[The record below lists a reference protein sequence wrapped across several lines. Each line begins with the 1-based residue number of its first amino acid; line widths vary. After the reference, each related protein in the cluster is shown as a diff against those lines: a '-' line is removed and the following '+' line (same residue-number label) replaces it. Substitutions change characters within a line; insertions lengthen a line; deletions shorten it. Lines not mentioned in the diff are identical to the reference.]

1 MNDIHKGFG
10 ISINRNQTTFCTHI
24 LNIQLINIK
33 IETQWKR
40 DIVIIPT
47 GYLDVIF
54 IPRSNKKSRSR
65 MGFIIA
71 SFLLPKEI
79 FKLILYP
86 FGFLSNALF
95 VLKDLAQLKLKYSK
109 KGNCS

>member
-1 MNDIHKGFG
+1 MIFTKVLVYQ
-10 ISINRNQTTFCTHI
+10 STVCTYI
-24 LNIQLINIK
+24 LNIPFVSIK

-40 DIVIIPT
+40 NIVIIPT

-65 MGFIIA
+65 MGLIIA

-86 FGFLSNALF
+86 FGFLSNSLF
-95 VLKDLAQLKLKYSK
+95 VLKDLAQSKLKYSK
-109 KGNCS
+109 KGNGS

>member
-1 MNDIHKGFG
+1 MIFTKV
-10 ISINRNQTTFCTHI
+10 NRNQTTFCTYI
-24 LNIQLINIK
+24 LNIQVVSIK

-40 DIVIIPT
+40 NIVIIPT

-86 FGFLSNALF
+86 FGFHCDALL
-95 VLKDLAQLKLKYSK
+95 VLTDLVQSKLKYS
-109 KGNCS
+109 

>member
-1 MNDIHKGFG
+1 MNDIHKGIG
-10 ISINRNQTTFCTHI
+10 INRNQTTFCTYI
-24 LNIQLINIK
+24 LNIQVVSIK

-40 DIVIIPT
+40 TIVIIPT

-65 MGFIIA
+65 MGFIMA

-86 FGFLSNALF
+86 NGFPCDALL
-95 VLKDLAQLKLKYSK
+95 VLKDLAQLNLKYS
-109 KGNCS
+109 